1 MHGINNFW
9 MRGLIVVAV
18 AVIACSLSPLAHAQV
33 EYPVGTVIE
42 VTDQGVVVTAPEEVA
57 STGGDSGTDDT
68 TTTTT
73 SYTPDPS
80 DYCYGVDYSLADCD
94 QSRNFDPWIASTGE
108 KPYWIR
114 NRLTLVIPF
123 TLPPRTHEHAS
134 RVKYGYFQM
143 TTSERKRDP
152 AKEDVFRV
160 WFSEEPNGVPIGGK
174 GSKCEKWLVQAR
186 KNFYW
191 TQDEALAGQV
201 CFLGRSEKVIYANF
215 ETSCYATTY
224 NGECSDN
231 NKQKSHKSYQFDVA
245 RYAKGY

>member
-9 MRGLIVVAV
+9 MRCLILVALSVIVCSVVK
-18 AVIACSLSPLAHAQV
+18 AQV

-42 VTDQGVVVTAPEEVA
+42 VTDQGVVVTAPEEEVA
-57 STGGDSGTDDT
+57 SAGDTTTT

-134 RVKYGYFQM
+134 KVKYGYFQM

-152 AKEDVFRV
+152 AKEGVFHV

-201 CFLGRSEKVIYANF
+201 CFLGHSEKVLYANF
-215 ETSCYATTY
+215 ETACYATTY

-245 RYAKGY
+245 RQTRGY